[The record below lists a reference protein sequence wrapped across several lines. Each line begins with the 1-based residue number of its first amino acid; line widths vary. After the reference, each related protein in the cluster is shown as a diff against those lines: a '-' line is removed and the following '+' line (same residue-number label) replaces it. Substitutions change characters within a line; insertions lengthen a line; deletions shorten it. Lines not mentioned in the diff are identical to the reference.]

1 MATTPTFFSP
11 TDAIDI
17 NTLLGLSGAARW
29 IIQTASPSTSQDRA
43 SGLKADGDEAAYKEH
58 NKLQNVSLAY
68 KCFAVS
74 GNLTIPSVGTVTGG
88 YHIDSVALA
97 YSPTDWPT
105 LTVNA
110 HKHDNG
116 ATHAADSCRTYT
128 SALTFTAGFGVP
140 SSVKEGTTSIFSL
153 SAAGIG
159 MRSLSFNLA
168 CTHVDEL
175 GSSGNWLA
183 GENHDGVETIDAEFT
198 GVPNDTADLTIGAG
212 WSRMSDGQTE
222 GNTAVNARTLSITRH
237 IAADAEEPE
246 GGSGGA

>member
-1 MATTPTFFSP
+1 
-11 TDAIDI
+11 
-17 NTLLGLSGAARW
+17 
-29 IIQTASPSTSQDRA
+29 
-43 SGLKADGDEAAYKEH
+43 
-58 NKLQNVSLAY
+58 
-68 KCFAVS
+68 
-74 GNLTIPSVGTVTGG
+74 VTGG

-159 MRSLSFNLA
+159 MRSLSFSLA
-168 CTHVDEL
+168 CTHVDEQ
-175 GSSGNWLA
+175 GSAGNWLA
-183 GENHDGVETIDAEFT
+183 GENHDGVETLDAEFT
-198 GVPNDTADLTIGAG
+198 GVPASGDLTIHAD
-212 WSRMSDGQTE
+212 WTMTSDGETS
-222 GNTAVNARTLSITRH
+222 GNTAVDSRTVSLTRH
-237 IAADAEEPE
+237 IAKDD
-246 GGSGGA
+246 